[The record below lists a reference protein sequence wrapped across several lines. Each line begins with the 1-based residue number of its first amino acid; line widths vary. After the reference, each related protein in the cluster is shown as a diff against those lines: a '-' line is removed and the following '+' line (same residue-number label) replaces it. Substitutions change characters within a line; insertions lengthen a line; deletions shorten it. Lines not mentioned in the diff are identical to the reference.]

1 MVKHNSVLDNLF
13 AALCDPTRRSIL
25 QMLRD
30 RPLNVSE
37 IAEPFAT
44 SLVAVSK
51 HLKVLEKSQLIRRE
65 KIGRTHLFHLEAGT
79 LQSAFEWLKTYQSFW
94 DLQLTSLENYLNK
107 ISKKMGE

>member
-30 RPLNVSE
+30 R
-37 IAEPFAT
+37 
-44 SLVAVSK
+44 
-51 HLKVLEKSQLIRRE
+51 
-65 KIGRTHLFHLEAGT
+65 RTHLFHLEAGT